1 MLRVSGHL
9 GKFLPVR
16 LGLWTLRGEFCEV
29 LDRLCGRRLVALL
42 ERRGGD
48 VLPTVEVVRVNGDRL
63 AVLGDGAFVV
73 VAVEEGVSEG
83 CANVGRVGLDGPS
96 GPAAA
101 SDAGR
106 ADATC
111 APGLVMELATKKPTA
126 NPSTTPTAQ
135 RRTFFCMASGRNL
148 ARSFPWRSEIGESS
162 KPGRT
167 LGRRGEMIAH
177 GCEFQSRGQPTAA
190 RRQRSGC
197 CIRLL
202 LIATGA

>member
-73 VAVEEGVSEG
+73 AAVEEGVSEV
-83 CANVGRVGLDGPS
+83 CANVGRVGLDGERALVERRGGGEVLS
-96 GPAAA
+96 VVLRVAREDERVKVVTLYRERAARVER
-101 SDAGR
+101 SLVVVLVLVENLRGLDLRLEVFR
-106 ADATC
+106 AAV
-111 APGLVMELATKKPTA
+111 GLVH
-126 NPSTTPTAQ
+126 
-135 RRTFFCMASGRNL
+135 
-148 ARSFPWRSEIGESS
+148 
-162 KPGRT
+162 
-167 LGRRGEMIAH
+167 RGLRV
-177 GCEFQSRGQPTAA
+177 G
-190 RRQRSGC
+190 
-197 CIRLL
+197 
-202 LIATGA
+202 